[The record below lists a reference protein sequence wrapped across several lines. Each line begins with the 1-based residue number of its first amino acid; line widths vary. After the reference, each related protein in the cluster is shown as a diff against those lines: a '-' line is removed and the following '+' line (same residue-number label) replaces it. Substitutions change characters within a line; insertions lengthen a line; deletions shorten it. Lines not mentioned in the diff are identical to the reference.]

1 MKKINIIFTLIATI
15 LMFACSEDLKFD
27 EKESLPPTIT
37 DFNPKEGMVGDQI
50 TIHGENLSDAQ
61 AILIGDKKATL
72 KYNVS
77 QKELV
82 IEVNG
87 ENVTGAISIETKHGK
102 FTTEN
107 AFTVKT
113 KVPSMNVANLPAKAK
128 IGDQIMIEGTNL
140 KAVTKVLFGET
151 AAMIDFSSDNEVLV
165 TVPSFLEERVDI
177 VLTYLDAGQEKTIS
191 TEGKPFSL
199 DIPKPTVTEFKSE
212 ALAGEVLEIKGTEL
226 LAVEK
231 ALLDDEELV
240 VEIVNG
246 EKLQITIPEKYTV
259 TTENL
264 ELKLVYFN
272 GTKELLVTNK
282 FKVVV
287 PEILYWENMVIY
299 AQDPNTSDNFFDAE
313 AGAVYTPCQV
323 EEKKNNIFF
332 FITNSSSSIQLN
344 NPSTNAN
351 QIKNFRCDGVNLPKE
366 DLPNIVK
373 FKTLSANNAS
383 EALFIDQVKNKTL
396 KSISQQDLTDAGVQN
411 AGANTRRYYGEGN
424 ADNQYGIG
432 DVILIQQFDKAGEV
446 LKVGFIEV
454 EGFITADPA
463 TDKSSALK
471 FNCYFQK

>member
-1 MKKINIIFTLIATI
+1 MKKANIIFTLIATM
-15 LMFACSEDLKFD
+15 LMLACSEDLKFD
-27 EKESLPPTIT
+27 EKESLPPTIS

-50 TIHGENLSDAQ
+50 TVYGENLSDVQ
-61 AILIGDKKATL
+61 VVLIGDTKATL
-72 KYNVS
+72 KYHVS
-77 QKELV
+77 EKELV
-82 IEVNG
+82 VEISS
-87 ENVTGAISIETKHGK
+87 ENVTGVVTVETKHGK

-107 AFTVKT
+107 SFTVKT
-113 KVPSMNVANLPAKAK
+113 KVPSMNVADLPTKAK
-128 IGDQIMIEGTNL
+128 IGDQIMVEGTNL
-140 KAVTKVLFGET
+140 KAVTKVLFGKT
-151 AAMIDFSSDNEVLV
+151 SATIDFRNDKEMLV
-165 TVPSFLEERVDI
+165 TVPSFLEESVDI
-177 VLTYLDAGQEKTIS
+177 ILTYLDAGQEKTVS

-231 ALLDDEELV
+231 AFLGGEELIM
-240 VEIVNG
+240 EIIDA
-246 EKLQITIPEKYTV
+246 EKLQLTIPEKYTV

-264 ELKLVYFN
+264 ELKFVYFN
-272 GTKELLVTNK
+272 GTKELIVTKN

-287 PEILYWENMVIY
+287 PEILYWENIVIY
-299 AQDPNTSDNFFDAE
+299 AQDPNTTDNFFDATT
-313 AGAVYTPCQV
+313 GAVYNPCQV
-323 EEKKNNIFF
+323 AEKKNDIFF

-366 DLPNIVK
+366 DLPNTVK
-373 FKTLSANNAS
+373 FKTLSASNAS
-383 EALFIDQVKNKTL
+383 EAVFIDQVKNKTL
-396 KSISQQDLTDAGVQN
+396 KSVSQQDLTDAGVQN
-411 AGANTRRYYGEGN
+411 AGANTRRYYGEGKP
-424 ADNQYGIG
+424 DNQYGLG

-454 EGFITADPA
+454 VEFITTDPA